1 MTDRTRQN
9 WGIAGQFTT
18 VIALLAVA
26 ASIWQVAAGFT
37 KATVQH
43 DQLFQQNAEI
53 FQMVKRN
60 SEEQLKV
67 LSRIE
72 EKMDRA
78 GKK

>member
-9 WGIAGQFTT
+9 WSIAGQFST

-37 KATVQH
+37 RATVQH
-43 DQLFQQNAEI
+43 EQLFQQNAEI
-53 FQMVKRN
+53 FQMVKQN

-67 LSRIE
+67 LRRIE
-72 EKMDRA
+72 EKTDQA
-78 GKK
+78 GK